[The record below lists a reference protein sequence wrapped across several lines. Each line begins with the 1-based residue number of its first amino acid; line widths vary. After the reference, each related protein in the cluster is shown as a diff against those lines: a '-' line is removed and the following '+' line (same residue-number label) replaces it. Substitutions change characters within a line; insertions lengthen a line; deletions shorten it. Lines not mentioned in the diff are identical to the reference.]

1 MNKIKRVYR
10 HEKKYILNWNE
21 FLIINNKLKYLLRLD
36 KNCPKEGYEVKSL
49 YFDNPYNFALAQKI
63 DGDET
68 RHKYRIRVYN
78 DNFSYLKLER
88 KSKYNVMTNKESV
101 FLTKKEAE
109 QIVSG
114 DVDFLQKNTNY
125 LLQDFYFKVKK
136 QMYSPKTIV
145 KYSRIAYVYPV
156 SNLRV
161 TFDFKI
167 ERSNNVDKFF
177 TKDNGYMKAYDPNS
191 VVMEIK
197 FDDILPRFIRDSIQL
212 SNVVASSSSKYVTA
226 RLA

>member
-1 MNKIKRVYR
+1 M
-10 HEKKYILNWNE
+10 
-21 FLIINNKLKYLLRLD
+21 
-36 KNCPKEGYEVKSL
+36 
-49 YFDNPYNFALAQKI
+49 YFDNPYNFALNQKI
-63 DGDET
+63 NGEET

-78 DNFSYLKLER
+78 NDFSYLKLER

-101 FLTKKEAE
+101 LLTRKEAE
-109 QIVSG
+109 QIICG
-114 DVDFLQKNTNY
+114 NIDFLQQNTNY
-125 LLQDFYFKVKK
+125 LLQDFYFKLKH

-177 TKDNGYMKAYDPNS
+177 TKDNGYIRAYDPNS
-191 VVMEIK
+191 VVLEIK
-197 FDDILPRFIRDSIQL
+197 FDDILPRLVRDSIQL
-212 SNVVASSSSKYVTA
+212 SNVVASSSSKYVAA